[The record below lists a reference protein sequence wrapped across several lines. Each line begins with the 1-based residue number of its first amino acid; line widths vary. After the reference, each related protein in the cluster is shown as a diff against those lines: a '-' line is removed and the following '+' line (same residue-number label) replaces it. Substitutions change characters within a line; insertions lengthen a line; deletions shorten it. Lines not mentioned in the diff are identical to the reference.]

1 MVVGRGRSGTRAK
14 KKGGVTSFGLRWD
27 GQQCRLHPTP
37 ATPATP
43 LSTMSLTV
51 IGFAGL
57 SQHTAP
63 HLGHSNSSIPHAP
76 ALPNVAPRT
85 TPTHPSRTLAPTI
98 SSKFCG
104 KVGTLFEKATEMILQ
119 KVAKKIAKRKAK
131 KNWSRIVF
139 KTTCLHL

>member
-14 KKGGVTSFGLRWD
+14 KKRRGDQLWIEMGRTAVPHPPRHACNPTQHHVAHGHWF
-27 GQQCRLHPTP
+27 CRAVP
-37 ATPATP
+37 APP
-43 LSTMSLTV
+43 
-51 IGFAGL
+51 
-57 SQHTAP
+57 P

-104 KVGTLFEKATEMILQ
+104 KVGIFFEKATEMILQ

-131 KNWSRIVF
+131 KIGAELF
-139 KTTCLHL
+139 LKQLAII